1 MRGRVQFLL
10 MFSRFDPCSP
20 RRPVSRFLGL
30 PLLAAALAPGCGGNV
45 KGAPSGAATA
55 AATAAV
61 STDAV
66 TVTERPIR
74 RFIAVTGTLT
84 AQEQADVAAE
94 IAGRIVATPVERG
107 TRVAAGADLVR
118 IADAEVGAQAQEAEA
133 NARQIEARLGIS
145 DGGEFQLDRV
155 PEVASA
161 RAAAEL
167 GQADF
172 DRARMLVETKL
183 LAQADFERSRTQAE
197 ATRRQYETARN
208 SAEQQYQSLLAARAR
223 TALARK
229 ALADTVVRAPFEGVV
244 EQRLV
249 SIGDYVT
256 RGTKVVSVMR
266 TNPLRVELTVPEQF
280 ISEVSAGRAVTLE
293 VDAYPGDT
301 FTGQIRYV
309 SPALKVD
316 ARALVV
322 EAVVAN
328 DTGRLKPGFFATAH
342 IEETSERAAILA
354 PASAVRVVSG
364 VPRVYVVSGDR
375 AEERI
380 VTTGQAVGDLI
391 EITSGLKAGEA
402 VAASNVVQLVDGASV
417 AVKR

>member
-1 MRGRVQFLL
+1 MWSSFG
-10 MFSRFDPCSP
+10 PCSP
-20 RRPVSRFLGL
+20 RHVGRFLGVVAIS
-30 PLLAAALAPGCGGNV
+30 LAVSDCGAN
-45 KGAPSGAATA
+45 ATTTSTTPASSTATA
-55 AATAAV
+55 AISTTTAQI
-61 STDAV
+61 
-66 TVTERPIR
+66 TEKPIR

-94 IAGRIVATPVERG
+94 IAGRVVATPVERG

-118 IADAEVGAQAQEAEA
+118 IADAEVAAQAQEAEA
-133 NARQIEARLGIS
+133 NARQIEARLGVS

-167 GQADF
+167 GRSDLSRAQMLLDRKLLSQADF
-172 DRARMLVETKL
+172 DRT
-183 LAQADFERSRTQAE
+183 RTQAE
-197 ATRRQYETARN
+197 ASQRQYETARN
-208 SAEQQYQSLLAARAR
+208 AAEQQYQSLLAARAR

-229 ALADTVVRAPFEGVV
+229 ALADTVVRAPFAGVV

-256 RGTKVVSVMR
+256 RGTKVASVMR

-280 ISEVSAGRAVTLE
+280 IAEVSAGRAVTLE
-293 VDAYPGDT
+293 VDAYPGET

-316 ARALVV
+316 ARALIV
-322 EAVVAN
+322 EAIVAN
-328 DTGRLKPGFFATAH
+328 DAGRLKPGFFATARV
-342 IEETSERAAILA
+342 EEASERPAILA
-354 PASAVRVVSG
+354 PSSAVRVVSG
-364 VPRVYVVSGDR
+364 APRVYVVSADR
-375 AEERI
+375 VEERI
-380 VTTGQAVGDLI
+380 VTTGQSVGDQI
-391 EITSGLKAGEA
+391 EITSGVKAGEA
-402 VAASNVVQLVDGASV
+402 VATSNVVQLVDGASV